1 MPTRNLHPALARL
14 IRIVTWTENALLI
27 AMLAL
32 MVLLAAAQI
41 LVRNLFDMS
50 IFGADQMLRLLV
62 LWVAFLG
69 AIAASREGKHIHVD
83 AIARWLPGRVKAGV
97 VAVTDLFTLAVCLAL
112 AWQSVRFIQSARESA
127 EMAFGSLPVWVS
139 ALILPLAFTLIALR
153 YGLRFMHHMRQA
165 RGREELPE

>member
-1 MPTRNLHPALARL
+1 MPTRNLPPALDRL

-41 LVRNLFDMS
+41 LFRNFFDMS
-50 IFGADQMLRLLV
+50 IFGADMMLRLLV

-69 AIAASREGKHIHVD
+69 AIAASREGKHIHID
-83 AIARWLPGRVKAGV
+83 AIARWLPGRVKSGV
-97 VAVTDLFTLAVCLAL
+97 VALTDLFTLGVCLVL
-112 AWQSVRFIQSARESA
+112 AWQALRFIQSARESA
-127 EMAFGSLPVWVS
+127 EMAFGTLPVWVA

-153 YGLRFMHHMRQA
+153 YGLRLRHHVLEA
-165 RGREELPE
+165 LGREEPK